1 MIVYQCEDSL
11 ESILTAVYLAY
22 EEKRDHR
29 DTRISIGE
37 QPFLFSEEHEVR
49 ADEEK
54 ALKVMR
60 TLRQRFGEEDFLR
73 LCYALTTME
82 EEKGQAVYQTIVKG
96 LTYKTKPGHLFD
108 ALSDPFV
115 HQAFALSRRAGNEVH
130 HLIGFVRFQE
140 WKGGI
145 LYGKIGPE
153 NNILPYLMEHFA
165 DRLPGES
172 FILQD
177 VNRKIAG
184 LHPARREERGNKER
198 KAGQGIWPTESSL
211 TQGRE
216 STWNRGEKTCGFER
230 GEHLPVKG
238 REQEK
243 ASSGFENEMGRSWY
257 LASAEQIDEAVLD
270 RMLSNGEREM
280 AALFRYFCKNIAIK
294 ERKNLKLQQNLL
306 PLRFQE
312 YMTEFD
318 KNR

>member
-73 LCYALTTME
+73 LCYALTTRE

-184 LHPARREERGNKER
+184 LHPARREER
-198 KAGQGIWPTESSL
+198 Q
-211 TQGRE
+211 
-216 STWNRGEKTCGFER
+216 
-230 GEHLPVKG
+230 
-238 REQEK
+238 
-243 ASSGFENEMGRSWY
+243 WY
-257 LASAEQIDEAVLD
+257 LASVEQIDEAVWD
-270 RMLSNGEREM
+270 RMLSDGEREM
-280 AALFRYFCKNIAIK
+280 AALFRHFCKNIAIK

>member
-22 EEKRDHR
+22 EEKRDHQ
-29 DTRISIGE
+29 DTRISIGK
-37 QPFLFSEEHEVR
+37 QPFLFSEEHEVK
-49 ADEEK
+49 ADEKK

-73 LCYALTTME
+73 LCYALTSEE

-96 LTYKTKPGHLFD
+96 LAYKVRPGHLFD

-130 HLIGFVRFQE
+130 HLMGFVRFQE

-165 DRLPGES
+165 DRLPEEN

-184 LHPARREERGNKER
+184 LHPV
-198 KAGQGIWPTESSL
+198 
-211 TQGRE
+211 GR
-216 STWNRGEKTCGFER
+216 
-230 GEHLPVKG
+230 
-238 REQEK
+238 Q
-243 ASSGFENEMGRSWY
+243 WY
-257 LASAEQIDEAVLD
+257 LASAEEIEEAVLD
-270 RMLSNGEREM
+270 RMLSDGEKEM
-280 AALFRYFCKNIAIK
+280 AALFRHFCKNIAIK

-312 YMTEFD
+312 YMTEFNQ
-318 KNR
+318 NR